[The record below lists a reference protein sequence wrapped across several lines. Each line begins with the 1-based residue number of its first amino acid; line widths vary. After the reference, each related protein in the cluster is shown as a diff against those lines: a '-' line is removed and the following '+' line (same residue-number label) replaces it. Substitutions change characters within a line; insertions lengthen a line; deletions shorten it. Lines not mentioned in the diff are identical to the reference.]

1 MVKDITN
8 IFYTF
13 LKDKDILELISEGMR
28 ELKEGEGEELEEAN
42 GKSDESIE
50 EKNGKELTDNL
61 ETRNSTE
68 V

>member
-1 MVKDITN
+1 
-8 IFYTF
+8 
-13 LKDKDILELISEGMR
+13 MR